1 MFLVNTG
8 KFIMCAVRVGGK
20 RTLHTTFSLRSSG
33 HKKKDRMFGTRGID
47 VRNDKNQSKIKK
59 TGRSQ

>member
-1 MFLVNTG
+1 
-8 KFIMCAVRVGGK
+8 MCAVRVGGK
-20 RTLHTTFSLRSSG
+20 RTFHTTFSLRSSG